1 MCERQLDLFAATG
14 NPPARRAKP
23 DVGRPEPAPADF
35 DDDALIAAIPSAG
48 IADAPALAAAAG
60 RRGLTAAV
68 AALEQLCLRFAGF
81 GLERAV
87 PEQVAALQALDL
99 IGGPES
105 AQAVARLLTRGI
117 VQGPTRKLAV
127 GIAARL
133 DSALPAKT
141 VLALLQ
147 DADPTVRADACRCA
161 EGWPAA
167 ISVLL
172 DLTEDNDGTVKN
184 SAFCALGRLGRREAR
199 PALARLLRE
208 APSLEIIDAI
218 PQIADEDCIIVL
230 GRIVRTRPA
239 LADAARD
246 ALERIDHPRARQVLA
261 ALAAERDQPAAGQ

>member
-1 MCERQLDLFAATG
+1 MPERQLDLFAATG
-14 NPPARRAKP
+14 SPPASRAEP
-23 DVGRPEPAPADF
+23 NVGEPELVPADL
-35 DDDALIAAIPSAG
+35 DDGALIAAIPSAG
-48 IADAPALAAAAG
+48 IADAPDLAAEAG
-60 RRGLTAAV
+60 RRGLAAGV
-68 AALEQLCLRFAGF
+68 VALEQLCLRLAGF
-81 GLERAV
+81 GVERVV
-87 PEQVAALQALDL
+87 PEQVAALQALAL

-105 AQAVARLLTRGI
+105 AQAVARLITRGI

-133 DSALPAKT
+133 DSALPAKI

-147 DADPTVRADACRCA
+147 DADPAVRADACRCA
-161 EGWPAA
+161 EASPAA

-172 DLTEDNDGTVKN
+172 DLTEDDDANVRV

-218 PQIADEDCIIVL
+218 PQIADEECVIVL
-230 GRIVRTRPA
+230 GRIVRTRQA

-246 ALERIDHPRARQVLA
+246 ALEMIDHPRARQILA
-261 ALAAERDQPAAGQ
+261 APEQDQPAAGR